1 MPKNPNNNRSE
12 VLKDLEMLNKPV
24 FDDGVFNL
32 CYGDNYYALSLKQKW
47 GMSARELQR
56 LADSWKR

>member
-1 MPKNPNNNRSE
+1 MRDPSKNKAE

-24 FDDGVFNL
+24 FDDGVLNQ
-32 CYGDNYYALSLKQKW
+32 CYGDNYYALSLKEKW
-47 GMSARELQR
+47 GMPVRELQR